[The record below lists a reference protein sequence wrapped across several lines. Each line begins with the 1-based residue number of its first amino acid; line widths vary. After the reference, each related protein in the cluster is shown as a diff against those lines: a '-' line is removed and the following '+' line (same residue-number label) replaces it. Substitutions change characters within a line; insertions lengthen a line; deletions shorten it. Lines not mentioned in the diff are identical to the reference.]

1 MPDREKVIKG
11 LEVCIDREPGKYD
24 CYKCPYETDGND
36 CEINL
41 SKDALA
47 LLKEQE
53 TGGWISVKD
62 RMPEVGDLVLVA
74 FDVDIGLGETRE
86 VNTAMNI
93 EGVFLGGG
101 LANFLDFK
109 CAFKC
114 VMDVTHWMPLPKP
127 PKEG

>member
-47 LLKEQE
+47 LPKEQE
-53 TGGWISVKD
+53 TQNGCEHKDGGQD
-62 RMPEVGDLVLVA
+62 DG
-74 FDVDIGLGETRE
+74 
-86 VNTAMNI
+86 
-93 EGVFLGGG
+93 
-101 LANFLDFK
+101 
-109 CAFKC
+109 
-114 VMDVTHWMPLPKP
+114 
-127 PKEG
+127 